1 MESERCTLCFV
12 GTVNESMLHGE
23 NGARELG
30 VGKSVKKNKKCGF
43 VMGPVR
49 KGMYSPGVGLIAKG
63 G

>member
-1 MESERCTLCFV
+1 
-12 GTVNESMLHGE
+12 MLHGE

-30 VGKSVKKNKKCGF
+30 VGKSVKKNKKKCGF

-49 KGMYSPGVGLIAKG
+49 KGLYSPGVDLIAKG

>member
-1 MESERCTLCFV
+1 MRQGLESERCT
-12 GTVNESMLHGE
+12 GK

-49 KGMYSPGVGLIAKG
+49 KGMYSPGVDLIAKG